1 MERLSPR
8 IAAELA
14 QEIYAVQVESELEI
28 FMMRPEFSSN
38 KRAKRDLEA
47 NVGGRLIRSALD
59 GFGVCA
65 AGGPGYEN
73 DLFLMFRGSTSAN
86 SGADWVSNFK
96 IGLDFTSSGRP
107 AHVGFLNIFRS
118 MMRDIENFLSQQSGF
133 TGTVHC
139 IGHSLGGAV
148 ASLAAEWMRS
158 TKNFTN
164 VKLYTFGAPKPGMA
178 LFSSAITS
186 GLGSDNIYRTYNA
199 TDPVPMIPLFP
210 FVHPPYRDYGHFI
223 SSTQSILSADAH
235 DMELY
240 KNKVDGL
247 DWVDLKRMPPQFNS
261 EDAVEEWLSSNLKV
275 DPNSSRIWEWL
286 NEALIYILKKTLNF
300 SLTVLQAGI
309 TGLVTLADKLA
320 WILVQAK
327 DFVVGAWEGS
337 VWVLRFIRKAMEALG
352 MAVTVTLENLTQTLI
367 RNIIERLM
375 QKTIEVARRA
385 VQAISRH

>member
-1 MERLSPR
+1 MNRLSPLT
-8 IAAELA
+8 AAELA
-14 QEIYAVQVESELEI
+14 QGVYDVQDDMQLKL
-28 FMMRPEFSSN
+28 FMMRPEFSADSSQ
-38 KRAKRDLEA
+38 KQHLEA
-47 NVGGRLIRSALD
+47 NVGGRLIRSAID

-65 AGGPGYEN
+65 AGGTGYEN

-86 SGADWVSNFK
+86 NGADWVSNFK

-118 MMRDIENFLSQQSGF
+118 MMRDIENFLSQQPGF

-139 IGHSLGGAV
+139 IGHSLGGAI
-148 ASLAAEWMRS
+148 ASLAAEWISS
-158 TKNFTN
+158 TKNYSN
-164 VKLYTFGAPKPGMA
+164 VKLYTFGAPKPGMT

-186 GLGSDNIYRTYNA
+186 RLGKESIHRVYNA

-210 FVHPPYRDYGHFI
+210 FVHPPHRDYGHYI
-223 SSTQSILSADAH
+223 ASSQSILSADAH
-235 DMELY
+235 DMGLY
-240 KNKVDGL
+240 KTKVEGL
-247 DWVDLKRMPPQFNS
+247 EWPELKRMAPQFNS
-261 EDAVEEWLSSNLKV
+261 EDAIEEWLSSNIKV
-275 DPNSSRIWEWL
+275 NPNSSRIWEWL

-300 SLTVLQAGI
+300 SLTVLQAGV

-385 VQAISRH
+385 VQAISRD